1 MGVELT
7 PTTIAPEGFQA
18 PEGFVACGGPELAG
32 AFETSLVLTAGGIDG
47 ARTQRL
53 VGEFDLLRGGGA
65 RRNGLS
71 GGDDFLVFHSVS
83 VVLEVFDLG
92 LELLLHDPYWLGLG

>member
-1 MGVELT
+1 
-7 PTTIAPEGFQA
+7 
-18 PEGFVACGGPELAG
+18 
-32 AFETSLVLTAGGIDG
+32 
-47 ARTQRL
+47 
-53 VGEFDLLRGGGA
+53 LLRGGGA